1 MSEIK
6 RFLKL
11 KIFSHKINY
20 YIQIETEFSIAPP
33 VEDETVVIL
42 PSDATKDEILEI
54 VENLHTENV
63 SVIVGSTL
71 LIDTEPVTGI
81 TESVARIPDEVLNK
95 TTVVNQTELI
105 ENLQDKENT
114 HVVPVKV
121 TNLSS
126 YLKYT
131 VNILSYLK
139 ILSKKRC

>member
-54 VENLHTENV
+54 VENLQTENV
-63 SVIVGSTL
+63 SVIVGSAL

-81 TESVARIPDEVLNK
+81 AESVAKIPEEVLNK

-131 VNILSYLK
+131 VNILSHLK
-139 ILSKKRC
+139 IFSKKRC

>member
-1 MSEIK
+1 M
-6 RFLKL
+6 
-11 KIFSHKINY
+11 
-20 YIQIETEFSIAPP
+20 
-33 VEDETVVIL
+33 

-54 VENLHTENV
+54 VENLQTENV
-63 SVIVGSTL
+63 SVIVGSAL

-81 TESVARIPDEVLNK
+81 AESVAKIPEEVLNK